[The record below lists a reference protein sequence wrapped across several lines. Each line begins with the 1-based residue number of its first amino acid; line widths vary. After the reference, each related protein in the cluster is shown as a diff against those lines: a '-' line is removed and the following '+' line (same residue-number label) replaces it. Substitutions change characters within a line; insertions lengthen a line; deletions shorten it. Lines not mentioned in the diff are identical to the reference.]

1 MNASAEINP
10 RSKMNECPVI
20 NVKPEINARP
30 EVSLLQ
36 NENTTMQKNG
46 TAMDTEETK
55 RLKENFGSIAPAT
68 LAYAVLYVF
77 CMYRN
82 GSGITFPFF
91 VGGSLIFLRYSSS
104 RLGITLKKGSA
115 WYMVACLLLGISTFC
130 TDDGRIIFF
139 NKLGIFLLA
148 MSLLLKQYFDTAGWK
163 FGKYLASIAQLVFA
177 SFGELG
183 RPVTD
188 GMLYRKK
195 KEGAKDT
202 KGWYVALGLLA
213 GIPLLFVVL
222 ALLASADAI
231 FGQMT
236 SRFLEAVNIG
246 NLFRILLRIAVVF
259 FAAYALTAYLC
270 KRKIKEEVPDRRR
283 GEPVLAITV
292 TGLLTAVY
300 LLFSA
305 VQIGGLFLGQL
316 ALPEGYT
323 YAMYAREGFFQLL
336 AVSFLNLGLVL
347 ACMSYF
353 RESRALMGILTVMS
367 VCTFVMIASSA
378 MRMMLY
384 IQSYDL
390 TFLRILVLWGL
401 ALLAVLFV
409 GVTVSI
415 FRRDFPLFG
424 YSMAAVAVLYLGLSF
439 AHPDLIIAK
448 VNTAKTPQP
457 DYVYLHSLS
466 ADAAPVLVPYLESLD
481 YHMEA
486 FREDSPL
493 RYGLEMEE
501 GSDGGA
507 FFGQNTF
514 GYYWME
520 AQKEDTA
527 GMHLRNF
534 NLSRY
539 LALRL
544 LEGR

>member
-1 MNASAEINP
+1 MESNVEINAKP
-10 RSKMNECPVI
+10 IISARPAINE
-20 NVKPEINARP
+20 KPEINILQP
-30 EVSLLQ
+30 E
-36 NENTTMQKNG
+36 NAAAQKNG
-46 TAMDTEETK
+46 APVDTEETK
-55 RLKENFGSIAPAT
+55 RLKENFGTIAPAA
-68 LAYAVLYVF
+68 LAYAILSVF

-115 WYMVACLLLGISTFC
+115 WYMAAMLLLGISTFC

-148 MSLLLKQYFDTAGWK
+148 MSLLLKQYFETAGWK
-163 FGKYLASIAQLVFA
+163 LGKYLASIIQLVFA

-183 RPVTD
+183 RPISD
-188 GMLYRKK
+188 GMLYGKSRK
-195 KEGAKDT
+195 GGKDT

-213 GIPLLFVVL
+213 GVPLLFVVL

-236 SRFLEAVNIG
+236 SRFLEAVKIG
-246 NLFRILLRIAVVF
+246 NLFHILLRIGMVF

-300 LLFSA
+300 LLFSGI
-305 VQIGGLFLGQL
+305 QIGGLFLGQL
-316 ALPEGYT
+316 QLPEGYT

-336 AVSFLNLGLVL
+336 AVSFLNLAIVL

-367 VCTFVMIASSA
+367 ACTFVMIGSSA
-378 MRMMLY
+378 MRMVLY

-439 AHPDLIIAK
+439 AHPDYIIAK

-457 DYVYLHSLS
+457 DYDYLYRLS
-466 ADAAPVLVPYLESLD
+466 ADAAPALVPYLEGLG

-486 FREDSPL
+486 FREDSPV
-493 RYGLEMEE
+493 RYGLEMAED
-501 GSDGGA
+501 SDGGA
-507 FFGQNTF
+507 FFGRNTF

-520 AQKEDTA
+520 ARKEDA
-527 GMHLRNF
+527 EGMHLRSF

-539 LALRL
+539 LALRQ